1 MMNRLQL
8 DFGVCKCATMTGGS
22 VQGDDLHQ
30 FVLEND
36 ARAILNV
43 RFTEDVHVPNGDG
56 QFALVTAV
64 RTGNLEIA
72 KLLLAH
78 RVAASIFE
86 PVAKTN
92 AIVAA
97 FGYGDAEMSRLLLQF
112 GANPDIEDDDGNTA
126 RSVAPYCSEFLEIL
140 SEYDAG
146 ALYVNKETLEKTKET
161 PPSCAWRKN
170 AIQGHTFFQ
179 NAVTGQTTWRRP
191 NALAWRKLLDEKS
204 GMEFWYN
211 YRTNRW
217 SKKQG
222 PFGTTVLQVS
232 AAGRIQTSA
241 NVGGNVTWK
250 DMGFHTTGAES

>member
-1 MMNRLQL
+1 MMNGLRL

-140 SEYDAG
+140 SEYDADG
-146 ALYVNKETLEKTKET
+146 SMAFED
-161 PPSCAWRKN
+161 PP
-170 AIQGHTFFQ
+170 G
-179 NAVTGQTTWRRP
+179 TWSTCR
-191 NALAWRKLLDEKS
+191 AEY
-204 GMEFWYN
+204 GGEFRVGY
-211 YRTNRW
+211 
-217 SKKQG
+217 SK
-222 PFGTTVLQVS
+222 PAMLVV
-232 AAGRIQTSA
+232 
-241 NVGGNVTWK
+241 
-250 DMGFHTTGAES
+250 H

>member
-1 MMNRLQL
+1 MMNGLRLDL
-8 DFGVCKCATMTGGS
+8 GVCKCANLTGGS

-43 RFTEDVHVPNGDG
+43 RFTEDVHVPNGDC

-64 RTGNLEIA
+64 RIGNLEIA

-140 SEYDAG
+140 SEYDADG
-146 ALYVNKETLEKTKET
+146 SMAFEDPPGTWSTCRAEYGGERSWEDPNEYECWRECHLEGYGVPYYWSRVLGRSQWEKPPALLWCKGRISK
-161 PPSCAWRKN
+161 
-170 AIQGHTFFQ
+170 G
-179 NAVTGQTTWRRP
+179 AVTTLVDSLKR
-191 NALAWRKLLDEKS
+191 LDLGCGE
-204 GMEFWYN
+204 E
-211 YRTNRW
+211 R
-217 SKKQG
+217 
-222 PFGTTVLQVS
+222 
-232 AAGRIQTSA
+232 
-241 NVGGNVTWK
+241 VGGN
-250 DMGFHTTGAES
+250 MEM

>member
-1 MMNRLQL
+1 MMNGLRLDL
-8 DFGVCKCATMTGGS
+8 EVFKGATLTGGS

-64 RTGNLEIA
+64 RIGNLEIA

-92 AIVAA
+92 
-97 FGYGDAEMSRLLLQF
+97 LLLQF

-140 SEYDAG
+140 SEYDADG
-146 ALYVNKETLEKTKET
+146 SMAFEDPPGTWSTCRAEYGGERSWEDPNECECWRECYLEGYGVPYYWSRVLGTSQWEKPPALLWCKGRISK
-161 PPSCAWRKN
+161 
-170 AIQGHTFFQ
+170 G
-179 NAVTGQTTWRRP
+179 AVTTLVDGLKR
-191 NALAWRKLLDEKS
+191 LDL
-204 GMEFWYN
+204 G
-211 YRTNRW
+211 
-217 SKKQG
+217 
-222 PFGTTVLQVS
+222 FGEE
-232 AAGRIQTSA
+232 R
-241 NVGGNVTWK
+241 VGGK
-250 DMGFHTTGAES
+250 MKI